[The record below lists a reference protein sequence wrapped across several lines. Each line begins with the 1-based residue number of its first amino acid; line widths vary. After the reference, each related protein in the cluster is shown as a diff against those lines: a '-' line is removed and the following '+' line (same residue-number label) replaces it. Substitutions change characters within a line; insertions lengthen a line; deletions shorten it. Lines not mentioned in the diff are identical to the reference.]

1 MSLPDAASL
10 EAFSLAE
17 LRDVVGRLV
26 GEVRRLHS
34 DNVSLQAR
42 VDAQQATMTALRS
55 ENQALRDEVARLKG
69 LPPRPPPRPSGMEQA
84 TQPGA
89 ADTGETRPKPPRG
102 VKRDAQAITAER
114 VLKVAV
120 PAGSRFKGYE
130 DILVRD
136 LRLSAEVI
144 RYRRERWVTPS
155 GETVL
160 AALPAGIVGGFGPEL
175 RRFVLA
181 LHAQGQVTTERLTA
195 LLNAI
200 GVEISKRQVVR
211 LLAEPLD
218 GFVAED
224 QDVLRAGLA
233 TARWVT
239 VDDTAARHARKDG
252 FTTQIGDDRFTVFR
266 TGTSKSREAFLSLL
280 RAGHTDYVVNTP
292 PTIWQNYLLICL

>member
-17 LRDVVGRLV
+17 LRDVIGRLV

-34 DNVSLQAR
+34 DNASLQAR
-42 VDAQQATMTALRS
+42 VDAQQVTMTALRA

-69 LPPRPPPRPSGMEQA
+69 LPPRPPSRPSGMEQA

-144 RYRRERWVTPS
+144 RYRRERWLLPS

-195 LLNAI
+195 LLNGI

-211 LLAEPLD
+211 LLAESLD

-224 QDVLRAGLA
+224 QEVLRAGLA

-239 VDDTAARHARKDG
+239 VDPRKSPAISLTPRPG
-252 FTTQIGDDRFTVFR
+252 TRAR
-266 TGTSKSREAFLSLL
+266 TGSRRRSATTASRCSGPARRS
-280 RAGHTDYVVNTP
+280 RAKRSCPCFGRGTRTMS
-292 PTIWQNYLLICL
+292 

>member
-34 DNVSLQAR
+34 DNASLQAR
-42 VDAQQATMTALRS
+42 VDAQQATMTALRA

-69 LPPRPPPRPSGMEQA
+69 LPPRPPSGMEQA

-89 ADTGETRPKPPRG
+89 AATGETRPKPPRG
-102 VKRDAQAITAER
+102 VKRDRDAVTAEI
-114 VLKVAV
+114 VVKVPV

-136 LRLSAEVI
+136 LRLSAEVV

-155 GETVL
+155 GETML
-160 AALPAGIVGGFGPEL
+160 AALPAGIVSGFGPEL

-181 LHAQGQVTTERLTA
+181 LHAQGQVLA
-195 LLNAI
+195 A
-200 GVEISKRQVVR
+200 VR
-211 LLAEPLD
+211 MR
-218 GFVAED
+218 V
-224 QDVLRAGLA
+224 
-233 TARWVT
+233 
-239 VDDTAARHARKDG
+239 
-252 FTTQIGDDRFTVFR
+252 
-266 TGTSKSREAFLSLL
+266 
-280 RAGHTDYVVNTP
+280 
-292 PTIWQNYLLICL
+292 